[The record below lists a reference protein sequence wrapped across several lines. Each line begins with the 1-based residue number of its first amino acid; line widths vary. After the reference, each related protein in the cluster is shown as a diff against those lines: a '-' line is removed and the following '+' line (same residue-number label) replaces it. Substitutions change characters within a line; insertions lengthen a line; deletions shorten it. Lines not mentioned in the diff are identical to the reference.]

1 MVYAWE
7 EDIAA
12 GRNLNMG
19 VVQQFEA
26 RNPARQEQLETSGRH
41 GASSSAS
48 FGGGN
53 TYGGGGAG
61 SSW

>member
-7 EDIAA
+7 EDLAT
-12 GRNLNMG
+12 GRALSTG

-26 RNPARQEQLETSGRH
+26 RNPARQQQLEHAGRS
-41 GASSSAS
+41 GASSSAY
-48 FGGGN
+48 FGGGSSG
-53 TYGGGGAG
+53 GGGGAG